1 MELYQHSMILFK
13 EFLHIL
19 SFFFTILSIGI
30 ICFGFF
36 KSVFLLLQ
44 NRTSLGIDKIM
55 KGGMDKY
62 ILVALQFLIVADII
76 DTIILRDLQN
86 IIYIKRFTK
95 YNTSSINSYHKN
107 CYELGIGKTKIAK

>member
-1 MELYQHSMILFK
+1 MDENKKGGRRVELYQHSMVLFK

-44 NRTSLGIDKIM
+44 NRSSLGIDKIM

-86 IIYIKRFTK
+86 IILVLLIVIIRTVM
-95 YNTSSINSYHKN
+95 SW
-107 CYELGIGKTKIAK
+107 ELERQK